1 MTEKQ
6 MLELA
11 EQLKSMREDKASLEA
26 DLKDLNKDI
35 ADVEAQLIELMTT
48 QEVTG
53 FKHAGSTFSLV
64 IREFPAAEPERKD
77 ELYDQMRKHGFE
89 NLFTINPMTLSGTV
103 KELKANNDD
112 TLPDWLEGLVKIA
125 EKTGIR
131 VSKSK

>member
-11 EQLKSMREDKASLEA
+11 EKLKSMRDDKASLEA
-26 DLKDLNKDI
+26 DLKELNQEI
-35 ADVEAQLIELMTT
+35 ADVEAQLVELMTT
-48 QEVTG
+48 QEVSG

>member
-11 EQLKSMREDKASLEA
+11 EKLKSMRDDKASLEA
-26 DLKDLNKDI
+26 DLKELNQEI
-35 ADVEAQLIELMTT
+35 ADVEAQLVELMTT
-48 QEVTG
+48 QEVSG

-112 TLPDWLEGLVKIA
+112 VLPDWLEGLVRIA
-125 EKTGIR
+125 EKPGIR

>member
-11 EQLKSMREDKASLEA
+11 EKLKSMRDDKASLEA

-48 QEVTG
+48 QEVSG

-64 IREFPAAEPERKD
+64 IREFPSAEPERKD

-89 NLFTINPMTLSGTV
+89 HLFTINTMTLQGTI

-112 TLPDWLEGLVKIA
+112 VLPDWLEGLVKIA
-125 EKTGIR
+125 EKPSIR
-131 VSKSK
+131 VSKS